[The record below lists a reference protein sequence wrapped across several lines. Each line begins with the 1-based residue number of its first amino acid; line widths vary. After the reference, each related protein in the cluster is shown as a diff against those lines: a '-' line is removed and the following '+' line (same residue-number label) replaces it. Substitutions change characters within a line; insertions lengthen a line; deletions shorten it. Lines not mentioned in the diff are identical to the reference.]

1 MPDLPKIPCIANM
14 VKIMGETMSE
24 RQAETMLNE
33 AVNRTKAKIAA
44 EKIPEWA
51 AAASVAKEM
60 KQEQKLLVALKKRQ
74 VAMDAGARL
83 RLKQIAFTGKGTMA
97 KNIQKFLQKVENL
110 GNAIGARH
118 VAGFFTDLRE
128 RNALDNWL
136 DKKLGLPIMQEL
148 EQLNYQR
155 LGMEHKVGFTGNKQ
169 AMAIAEVFF
178 KRRMDIQ
185 ATNNRWGAN
194 LEEVPGYIML
204 QTHSADKMRR
214 SGKGG
219 KLFSKEDINESYK
232 AWRASIDQLNID
244 WGRTLYGE
252 DKDSF
257 LKGFHD
263 AIYSSNHS
271 LDHIEEASELR
282 KFKKPGGSLADK
294 ISAQRVLWFADA
306 ESSFKYNEQWGIADV
321 QQTILS
327 TLKNGGRNTA
337 MLQNLGT
344 RPADNVE
351 LIKDALLTE
360 AKKRTNAQEE
370 TNDIRSRRI
379 DGQMALLTGK
389 ANVSVRPWLSHT
401 VDFLKNVTLAGKGSS
416 IIISAFSDKAFL
428 QSRMA
433 WEGMTAMEQ
442 IQSRFEIALQNNPD
456 LAAQFGVYSQSF
468 AGSLQ
473 SRWSEDI
480 AAVAGTQK
488 LVDFTMK
495 YQGMNKWTASHQAAM
510 GSAIGWK
517 LAKDSN
523 LPWEKL
529 ADRRRQVM
537 EYYGFTPQEWD
548 LIRTTKYKWEDGLE
562 MISPDKVQEI
572 PDEAIKKYL
581 GNDKATAATIKRA
594 KDLIE
599 AKLDYYISDAVH
611 EAIPSPTASVRSIR
625 TLNGTQRG
633 EWSRELAEL
642 FFVFKGFP
650 IKAAMVMSRQAGT
663 LGGVSGTFHALSLVA
678 QAGALGYLSMTAKD
692 YLRGRTA
699 RRLIDSDGTINSK
712 VWLEALSKGGGMG
725 IYGDLLLSDYDKRYR
740 GVTEMALGPTLG
752 EMANLVNLT
761 GSAKRVALGED
772 KVEPFR
778 YELFRTVENNL
789 PLINMFP
796 VKPAME
802 YLIMWQIKEALS
814 PGVFRRTEKS
824 VENHNYQEY
833 WLEPIR

>member
-1 MPDLPKIPCIANM
+1 
-14 VKIMGETMSE
+14 MGETMTE
-24 RQAETMLNE
+24 TQAETMLNE
-33 AVNRTKAKIAA
+33 AVNRTKQKIAD
-44 EKIPEWA
+44 EKMPEWA

-74 VAMDAGARL
+74 VAIDAGARL
-83 RLKQIAFTGKGTMA
+83 RLKQIGFEGKSTIA

-118 VAGFFTDLRE
+118 VAGFFTDIRE
-128 RNALDNWL
+128 RGIGTEWL
-136 DKKLGLPIMQEL
+136 NKDLGLPIMQEL
-148 EQLNYQR
+148 EQMNYQR
-155 LGMEHKVGFTGNKQ
+155 LGMEHKVGFTGNKK
-169 AMAIAEVFF
+169 ALDIAEVFF

-185 ATNNRWGAN
+185 ATLNRWGAN

-204 QTHSADKMRR
+204 QTHSADRLR
-214 SGKGG
+214 SAGKG
-219 KLFSKEDINESYK
+219 KVWSKESKSTAYK
-232 AWRASIDQLNID
+232 AWRASVDQLKID
-244 WGRTLYGE
+244 WGRTLWGN
-252 DKDSF
+252 DKESF
-257 LKGFHD
+257 LEGFFD

-271 LDHIEEASELR
+271 LDYIAEASELK
-282 KFKKPGGSLADK
+282 KFKKPGASLPDK

-306 ESSFKYNEQWGIADV
+306 ESSHKYNEQWGIANV

-327 TLKNGGRNTA
+327 TLKTGGRNTA
-337 MLQNLGT
+337 ILQNLGT
-344 RPADNVE
+344 RPADNIE
-351 LIKDALLTE
+351 LIKDAFLDAA
-360 AKKRTNAQEE
+360 AKRENAQAE
-370 TNDIRSRRI
+370 TNDLRSNRI
-379 DGQMALLTGK
+379 DGQMKLLTGQ
-389 ANVSVRPWLSHT
+389 ANVSVKPWLSHT

-416 IIISAFSDKAFL
+416 IILSAFSDKAFL

-433 WEGMTAMEQ
+433 WEGMTALDQMQ
-442 IQSRFEIALQNNPD
+442 ARFEIALQNDPD
-456 LAAQFGVYSQSF
+456 MAAQFGVYSQSF

-495 YQGMNKWTASHQAAM
+495 YQGMNYWTASHQGAM
-510 GSAIGWK
+510 GAAVGWK
-517 LAKDSN
+517 LAKDSS

-529 ADRRRQVM
+529 TERRRQVM

-572 PDEAIKKYL
+572 PDEAIAKYL
-581 GNDKATAATIKRA
+581 GKENPNAATIKRA

-599 AKLDYYISDAVH
+599 AKLDYYIADAVH
-611 EAIPSPTASVRSIR
+611 EAVPSPTAAVRSIR

-633 EWSRELAEL
+633 EWSREFAEL

-663 LGGVSGTFHALSLVA
+663 LGGISGTMHAISLIA
-678 QAGALGYLSMTAKD
+678 QAGMLGYLSMTAKD

-699 RRLIDSDGTINSK
+699 RRPWEQDGTINAK

-740 GVTEMALGPTLG
+740 GVTETALGPTLG

-761 GSAKRVALGED
+761 GSVKRVAMGED

-796 VKPAME
+796 VKPALE
-802 YLIMWQIKEALS
+802 YLVMWQLKEALS

-833 WLEPIR
+833 WMEPIR